1 LAAIVFVFELTRD
14 YQVVVPLMLA
24 TAVADIVFG
33 SLSRH
38 TIMTGKLSRRGLRIG
53 RHYGVDPFTTV
64 RVGQI
69 MSAPA
74 VTLPAATTVA
84 GARQAFLAGGHGA
97 YPLVDHDG
105 IMVGIVGRVD
115 LLGDGLAPDG
125 PVLDHASPDVVSVT
139 PDDEALVAL
148 QAMVDEG
155 VDHLPVLDGGR
166 LAGICTRTD
175 LLKVRHALGDH
186 ERVQVGLTWRRSA
199 KLDP

>member
-1 LAAIVFVFELTRD
+1 
-14 YQVVVPLMLA
+14 MLA

-69 MSAPA
+69 MSAPV
-74 VTLPAATTVA
+74 VTLPATTTVA
-84 GARQAFLAGGHGA
+84 GARQA
-97 YPLVDHDG
+97 
-105 IMVGIVGRVD
+105 
-115 LLGDGLAPDG
+115 
-125 PVLDHASPDVVSVT
+125 
-139 PDDEALVAL
+139 PDDDALVAL